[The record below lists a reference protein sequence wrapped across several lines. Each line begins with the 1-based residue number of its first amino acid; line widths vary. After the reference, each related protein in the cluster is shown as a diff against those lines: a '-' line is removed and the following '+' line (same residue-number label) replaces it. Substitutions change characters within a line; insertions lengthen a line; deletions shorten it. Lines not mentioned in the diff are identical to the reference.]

1 MAYKRTTRKS
11 GNFRTTDTR
20 NTNGTSTH
28 SSSVGTKGGTRT
40 TTSRSSNG
48 GMKTTQTY
56 KDGGGYIH
64 TKTIYKSETA
74 AARKR
79 KDKEAREFWAGI
91 FGTKKKKPTKRTTP
105 RSVNLDQSS
114 SPVTYEGG
122 FGPIIVLGII
132 AIIAV
137 MMFG

>member
-1 MAYKRTTRKS
+1 
-11 GNFRTTDTR
+11 
-20 NTNGTSTH
+20 
-28 SSSVGTKGGTRT
+28 
-40 TTSRSSNG
+40 
-48 GMKTTQTY
+48 MKMTQTY
-56 KDGGGYIH
+56 KDGAGYIH
-64 TKTIYKSETA
+64 KKTIYKSETA

-132 AIIAV
+132 TIIAV